1 MNKKLI
7 LTAITAALIVNTAA
21 FMPGCASASSGEI
34 KIIYDGNELSLD
46 TAPQIVNDTTLVPM
60 RAVFEAFGA
69 KVKWDG
75 DTQTVTAKKKSK
87 TISMTVGSD
96 EISKNEEI
104 IKAQTAPQII
114 DGRTMVP
121 VRAISELLGLDVD
134 WNGEDRIITITTP
147 TENGGEEWKNNTGT
161 IDLDTMTA
169 EADGVSIDGNVITIS
184 KGGDYT
190 VSGSNDNASIVVN
203 AKDENDEKSKV
214 KLRLS
219 GVKLT
224 NPTGAAINVQAADKL
239 YITLE
244 DGTENVISDG
254 AEYSDTDVNACIYSR
269 ENLEIKGSGSLTVN
283 AAYNHG
289 ISGKDSVEIGNG
301 NIEINA
307 KNDGI
312 HVNDT
317 MLVSGGIVN
326 ITAEGDGI
334 SSDEIFDITGGTV
347 NITTTGEVEKTVD
360 EDRFMRGGFKGGVEA
375 TAAPTAAPTAEPTSD
390 AAEES
395 SSSKGIKS
403 GWMLTVNGG
412 EINVNSTDHAV
423 HSTGEIDLNSGKLTL
438 ASSAGKGISGHEN
451 VNLNGT
457 TVDITEATEG
467 IESKQ
472 IITMNDGDINIT
484 CSDDG
489 LNAGGGAEN
498 GGKGGGMRPN
508 SGQLTQD
515 GQQPP
520 EKPDGEAAPN
530 GQQPPERP
538 ERGAENGAVPNGQ
551 QSPDGTMNRDRRQPM
566 NGEVPQMKEGAV
578 SQDEAAL
585 QGEQNVRGGKGKDR
599 ELGTQNADRTQN
611 TSGTQNT
618 DETQNAGGMMKP
630 EGERQIGGKDGM
642 GGRPESTEISTE
654 HHIQINGG
662 SLIINAEGD
671 GIDSNGSIVMD
682 GGYVVV
688 SGASRSGNSAID
700 HDGLC
705 RINGGTLIA
714 TGAAGMVENP
724 SGTSGQYVISA
735 YTSSAHSAGELVTI
749 CDSNGNAIVSVAPLK
764 SYGHI
769 MFSSSELKE
778 GETYTVYE
786 GGTCTGTLDAESGV
800 YEGGSLEG
808 GTAGASGTTG
818 SESKL
823 LSIR

>member
-7 LTAITAALIVNTAA
+7 STAITAALIVKTAA
-21 FMPGCASASSGEI
+21 FMPGCASASAGEI
-34 KIIYDGNELSLD
+34 KVIYDGNELSLD
-46 TAPQIVNDTTLVPM
+46 ATPQIVNDTTLVPM

-87 TISMTVGSD
+87 TITMTVGSD

-104 IKAQTAPQII
+104 IKAQTAPEII
-114 DGRTMVP
+114 EGRTMVP

-147 TENGGEEWKNNTGT
+147 TEDGGDEWKNNTGT
-161 IDLDTMTA
+161 IDLNTMTA

-190 VSGSNDNASIVVN
+190 VSGSNDNASITVN
-203 AKDENDEKSKV
+203 AEDENGEKSKV
-214 KLRLS
+214 KLRFD
-219 GVKLT
+219 GVQLT
-224 NPTGAAINVQAADKL
+224 NPNGAAINVQAADKL

-254 AEYSDTDVNACIYSR
+254 VEYTDAEVNACIYSCDS
-269 ENLEIKGSGSLTVN
+269 LEIKGSGSLTVN

-317 MLVSGGIVN
+317 MLVSGGVVN

-347 NITTTGEVEKTVD
+347 NITTTGEVEKTAD

-375 TAAPTAAPTAEPTSD
+375 AEAPAAEPTAEPTAD
-390 AAEES
+390 AVEES
-395 SSSKGIKS
+395 LSSKGIKS

-508 SGQLTQD
+508 SGQQPQD

-520 EKPDGEAAPN
+520 EMSDGEAVQN
-530 GQQPPERP
+530 VQQPPEKP
-538 ERGAENGAVPNGQ
+538 ERGFGK
-551 QSPDGTMNRDRRQPM
+551 GTMPDTTINGERRNPM
-566 NGEVPQMKEGAV
+566 DGEVPQMKEGEL
-578 SQDEAAL
+578 SPEETAL
-585 QGEQNVRGGKGKDR
+585 PDGQSLRGGKGKDR
-599 ELGTQNADRTQN
+599 NI
-611 TSGTQNT
+611 GTQNT
-618 DETQNAGGMMKP
+618 DGTQNVGGMMKP
-630 EGERQIGGKDGM
+630 EGERQTGGKGGM

-671 GIDSNGSIVMD
+671 GIDSNSSIVMD

-714 TGAAGMVENP
+714 TGAAGMIENP

-749 CDSNGNAIVSVAPLK
+749 CDSSGNAIVSVAPLK

-786 GGTCTGTLDAESGV
+786 GGTCTGTLNAESGV

-818 SESKL
+818 SDSKL